1 MDSKIILAGGLVL
14 LGGYWIYK
22 KGRETEENT
31 QQANQATVDLSDYST
46 NAALRI
52 KQALDWEKMGNM
64 VWKGYIGGITT
75 SGSDTKKR
83 ANLFNAC
90 LTVTNWA
97 QTQQKFSALCGNEC
111 TLMDALQ
118 QTTDND
124 TYNQALELIKKQKV
138 VTVKPCRAMLQH
150 SLVKNNQPVDDPQA
164 QEFSTDTV
172 IGAYI
177 SNYNGNTSFLNGF
190 ASDNY
195 WVSEFQDLV
204 KIAGYTSADNVKIV
218 TP

>member
-1 MDSKIILAGGLVL
+1 ML

-31 QQANQATVDLSDYST
+31 QQANQATVDLSDHST

-90 LTVTNWA
+90 LTVTNWQ

-118 QTTDND
+118 QTTDID

-150 SLVKNNQPVDDPQA
+150 LLVKNNQVVDDPQA

-195 WVSEFQDLV
+195 WVSEFQELV
-204 KIAGYTSADNVKIV
+204 KIAGYTNADNVKIV
-218 TP
+218 KP